1 MYDGGKI
8 IIGLII
14 FLAIVTFPFYSNIG
28 KANVKPAPDLNT
40 PAIQELEEKKCIEPT
55 GYMRAN
61 HMKLLKQWMDD
72 LQEFDK
78 DTYKASDCKVYDSS
92 YDTCME
98 CHVSQKNFCDR
109 CHTYAAVKPYCWECH
124 ELD

>member
-8 IIGLII
+8 ITGLII

-28 KANVKPAPDLNT
+28 KANVKPVSYLDT

-55 GYMRAN
+55 GFMRAN
-61 HMKLLKQWMDD
+61 HMKLLQQWMVD
-72 LQEFDK
+72 LQKYDK
-78 DTYKASDCKVYDSS
+78 DTYRASDCKEYESS

-98 CHVSQKNFCDR
+98 CHVSQKNFCDS
-109 CHTYAAVKPYCWECH
+109 CHTYAGVKPYCWECH